1 MSEITI
7 GLRNRF
13 NTNLKESTEELLIE
27 RLDLFLSSI
36 ESRLDQFEKYFKFN
50 NLNDLDNEEQKKQSS
65 IDDDVVIEEDDSEDY
80 LVNDDKQRKIRS
92 GSASSVQSFKSFAKL
107 DLIHQRLKLIKKSVL
122 SSSILNLEYLYKTLD
137 DQYNYLFSGES
148 IRSPDQTTFD
158 LSKEML
164 SQKII
169 TTLQYFDEKL
179 IHIDDMIQKRM
190 NVDETDDSI
199 FNIFKFYN
207 FNKALNTA
215 KHSYLHYYQLPLGWR
230 ENRYIING
238 YRFSFN
244 HFYTFKSI
252 FHFNHNEA
260 MNIWTHLVG
269 FLIMCYLWLVHY
281 PSTDVYAM
289 NSSKD
294 NSVVYFFLFSAMCC
308 LVSSTVWHTYSS
320 FAELNTRYLFSCVDY
335 TGITILI
342 TSSIIAVEYV
352 SLFNYPKLLNF
363 FVSFSCICGTSGL
376 AFNWSPYF
384 DRPDCRS
391 IRIGYFVSL
400 AGLGV
405 ATMIMFCFFEGFFK
419 TIQLFSPLF
428 YKSFLWYW
436 IGVIFY
442 GGLIPERW
450 RYDVII
456 NEDAHC
462 KHHHDSSDIINGN
475 LEKSGEEECE
485 QIEEELTTQILTKD
499 SRSSSSSDL
508 SESIKFKEIIDKHFP
523 EQPTKT
529 NYCNDFFSLWWVDYV
544 FSSHNLW
551 HIFVV
556 LGVLGHYFCVLDMF
570 RITNV

>member
-13 NTNLKESTEELLIE
+13 NRIQKETTEELLIE

-50 NLNDLDNEEQKKQSS
+50 NLKDWDNEDDKKQPTE
-65 IDDDVVIEEDDSEDY
+65 DDDAIEDDESESF
-80 LVNDDKQRKIRS
+80 LNENKGRHKRS
-92 GSASSVQSFKSFAKL
+92 ASTSSVQSFKSFAKL

-122 SSSILNLEYLYKTLD
+122 SSSIQNLDYLYKTLD

-148 IRSPDQTTFD
+148 TKVPDQTTFD
-158 LSKEML
+158 LSKEIL

-190 NVDETDDSI
+190 KVVETDESI

-207 FNKALNTA
+207 FNKALNLA

-238 YRFSFN
+238 YRFSFD
-244 HFYTFKSI
+244 HLYTFKSI

-260 MNIWTHLVG
+260 MNIWTHLMG
-269 FLIMCYLWLVHY
+269 FLIMCYLWFVHY
-281 PSTDVYAM
+281 PNTDVYAM
-289 NSSKD
+289 NSAKD
-294 NSVVYFFLFSAMCC
+294 NFVVYFFLFSAMCC
-308 LVSSTVWHTYSS
+308 LISSTIWHTYSS
-320 FAELNTRYLFSCVDY
+320 FAELNTRYIFSCADY

-342 TSSIIAVEYV
+342 TASVIAVEYV
-352 SLFNYPKLLNF
+352 ALFNYPKLLNL
-363 FVSFSCICGTSGL
+363 FVSFSSICGVSGL

-391 IRIGYFVSL
+391 IRIGYFVGL

-405 ATMIMFCFFEGFFK
+405 GTIFMFGFNEGFFTTAK
-419 TIQLFSPLF
+419 LFLPLF
-428 YKSFLWYW
+428 YKSFVWYW

-462 KHHHDSSDIINGN
+462 KHHHNSSDVIEGN
-475 LEKSGEEECE
+475 LEKSGEEEFE
-485 QIEEELTTQILTKD
+485 QIEEELTSQILSGN
-499 SRSSSSSDL
+499 SRNSSSSDL
-508 SESIKFKEIIDKHFP
+508 SESIKFKEIIEKHFP
-523 EQPTKT
+523 EQPTET
-529 NYCNDFFSLWWVDYV
+529 NYKRDFFSLWWVDYV
-544 FSSHNLW
+544 FSSHNIW

-556 LGVLGHYFCVLDMF
+556 MGVLGHYFCVLDMF